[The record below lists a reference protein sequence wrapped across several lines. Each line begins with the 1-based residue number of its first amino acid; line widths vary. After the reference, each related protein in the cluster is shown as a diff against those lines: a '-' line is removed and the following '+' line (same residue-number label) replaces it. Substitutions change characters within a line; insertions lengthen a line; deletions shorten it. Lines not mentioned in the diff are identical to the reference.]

1 MQSRN
6 NEDHPRYPPPP
17 PNGHHHRPTSAFLHH
32 LPPPIPSANSPLS
45 HYPASPNYRGDGPIQ
60 SPVGGHTDPSTWAA
74 QMGMDRPGSSRKSSV
89 WSGTSPRMSDSS
101 TNRLPSLSS
110 ADFSHRGPSLTSWD
124 IPSPGSYAMSN
135 ARGTGPFGSGFRG
148 SPSKPP
154 PLITPASS
162 SSSNPYAQMHADEPS
177 EPSGLIPRASSSTLV
192 GGTVPASPA
201 NKHPAPSSE
210 TGSAPQTQKKK
221 KRRVALSC
229 AECAKRKQKCNRETP
244 CQHCLARRVPELCVP
259 YTRPGSP
266 PAAKSSTRRDASSTK
281 SPGPKEKKESQIKTE
296 TEGTNQRQDSQPR
309 QSVQLE
315 KTRPPSMLPTIS
327 VRVGR
332 LEAMMNAVINRVDG
346 VEGKALRDWR
356 INHAPATSPPPIHFE
371 EVHTRGDIEEQVD
384 RPDTTS
390 STRSRRDD
398 RSVEWGGD
406 SAEGDDG
413 GVGGLDRDT
422 SSRNPLPQSMIHASQ
437 PVPLGLDYHG
447 TPAEQLQKLFQDCG
461 VSPHKVT
468 NLMRDLPPHDFASQ
482 LVEWYFQKCNYV
494 RYPLDEFL
502 FKQAFD
508 TVYSDGSSP
517 STVLALPLVFIVL
530 ATAIRIAP
538 DELIGSDDQKR
549 TMSLRMYWSSK
560 NAVIIASAVKAENIQ
575 LVETRIT
582 TGLYLVLM
590 HERRLAE
597 GWAEFRSAL
606 TTGQAIGLHRDG
618 SKLGLEPYTTE
629 YRRRLWSYLVHADA
643 TYSCLLGRPTSIDP
657 TCVDTRP
664 PSNLEMKILRENKN
678 AQPQPISEPTFATYL
693 ILRHGL
699 GCIVAKITQHFQ
711 RLQGQTQY
719 RDVENLDAEL
729 KQFVSDLP
737 PAFSLHNPDKS
748 TDDKFW
754 YLPVHRYYIQTEI
767 LHFVIILHRPWLLRK
782 LRSQR
787 YALSQSA
794 CFDAAITDYKIRQA
808 FKVDVPDFFETLLG
822 SSFREFNAAMI
833 AGISL
838 IIDPRAPHVNDM
850 RQIVQSFME
859 QHPHDPKADDF
870 SQKEAAIIYTIH
882 RRALEMEE
890 KRARRL
896 APRLSLDNTSFERS
910 SRRNSEK
917 NAMAAPPVPSGDHSG
932 VSSAP
937 SNDGSRPVP
946 LTSPASRQSHP
957 RMSPYP
963 AGSGLGPTPPNVS
976 ASPEEDHP
984 QRLLDHWL
992 VSNTSF
998 GPGADS
1004 TMNSFNTGIGL
1015 FPFAMQ
1021 QQMQP
1026 PFLQQTSSD
1035 TVMQNQQPFQ
1045 AQQGQAFVPSQ
1056 AGTETLQA
1064 PSGWMD
1070 PSLAAAPSGSG
1081 MTDPSGLVA
1090 GTGGAGGFGGHTG
1103 AAGGGGDGN
1112 SAQYWNALIDGI
1124 VGGLPSYDPSF
1135 STGA

>member
-17 PNGHHHRPTSAFLHH
+17 PNGQHHRPSSSFLHH
-32 LPPPIPSANSPLS
+32 LPPPIPSTNSPLS
-45 HYPASPNYRGDGPIQ
+45 HFPASPNYRGDGPIQ
-60 SPVGGHTDPSTWAA
+60 SPVGGHTDPSTWAT
-74 QMGMDRPGSSRKSSV
+74 QMGMDRPGSSRKSSG
-89 WSGTSPRMSDSS
+89 WSVASPRMSETSS
-101 TNRLPSLSS
+101 NRLPSLSS
-110 ADFSHRGPSLTSWD
+110 ADFPHRGHSLSSWD
-124 IPSPGSYAMSN
+124 VPSPGSYAMSN
-135 ARGTGPFGSGFRG
+135 ARGTGPYSSAYRE
-148 SPSKPP
+148 SSSKPP

-162 SSSNPYAQMHADEPS
+162 SGSNPYIPLHPDEPN
-177 EPSGLIPRASSSTLV
+177 EQSGPTPRERPSTLP
-192 GGTVPASPA
+192 GGVPPSSPA
-201 NKHPAPSSE
+201 KHPAPSSE
-210 TGSAPQTQKKK
+210 TDGAPQKKK

-244 CQHCLARRVPELCVP
+244 CQHCVARRVPELCVP

-266 PAAKSSTRRDASSTK
+266 PAGKASTRRADSSAK
-281 SPGPKEKKESQIKTE
+281 SPGPKDKKEGQIKSE
-296 TEGTNQRQDSQPR
+296 VDNSQRQDSQHR
-309 QSVQLE
+309 QSVQPE
-315 KTRPPSMLPTIS
+315 KPRPASLLPTIS

-356 INHAPATSPPPIHFE
+356 INHAPATSPPPINPE
-371 EVHTRGDIEEQVD
+371 ELHDRADEDQGE
-384 RPDTTS
+384 RPDTMS

-398 RSVEWGGD
+398 RSPEWGGE
-406 SAEGDDG
+406 SAEGDDV

-422 SSRNPLPQSMIHASQ
+422 SGRNPLPQSMIHASQ

-468 NLMRDLPPHDFASQ
+468 NLMRDLPPHDFASR

-494 RYPLDEFL
+494 RYPIDEFL

-517 STVLALPLVFIVL
+517 STVIALPLVFIVL

-538 DELIGSDDQKR
+538 DELIASEDQKR

-560 NAVIIASAVKAENIQ
+560 SAVIIASAVKAENLQ
-575 LVETRIT
+575 LVETRIL

-606 TTGQAIGLHRDG
+606 TIGQAIGLHRDG
-618 SKLGLEPYTTE
+618 TKLGLEPYFTE

-643 TYSCLLGRPTSIDP
+643 TYSCLLGRPPSIDT
-657 TCVDTRP
+657 TCVDTQP
-664 PSNLEMKILRENKN
+664 PSNLDLSDLRENKN
-678 AQPQPISEPTFATYL
+678 TKPKPFSEPTFATYL

-711 RLQGQTQY
+711 KLQGQTQY

-729 KQFVSDLP
+729 KQFVADLP
-737 PAFSLHNPDKS
+737 PAFSMENPDKS
-748 TDDKFW
+748 QDSKLW
-754 YLPVHRYYIQTEI
+754 YLPIHRYYIQTEI

-787 YALSQSA
+787 YALSREA

-808 FKVDVPDFFETLLG
+808 FKIDCPDFFETLLG

-833 AGISL
+833 AGISM
-838 IIDPRAPHVNDM
+838 IIDPRAQHANDM
-850 RQIVQSFME
+850 RQIVKSFME

-870 SQKEAAIIYTIH
+870 SQKEAAIIYTIY
-882 RRALEMEE
+882 RRVMEMEE
-890 KRARRL
+890 KRARR
-896 APRLSLDNTSFERS
+896 AAGPRLSHDNTSFERS
-910 SRRNSEK
+910 SRRHSEK
-917 NAMAAPPVPSGDHSG
+917 SGSMAAPPVPTGDSGG
-932 VSSAP
+932 ASAP
-937 SNDGSRPVP
+937 GSETSRPIP
-946 LTSPASRQSHP
+946 LTSPSSGKTHSHL
-957 RMSPYP
+957 SPYP
-963 AGSGLGPTPPNVS
+963 HGSALGPTPPTVS

-984 QRLLDHWL
+984 QKLLDHWL

-1004 TMNSFNTGIGL
+1004 TMSAYNAGIGM
-1015 FPFAMQ
+1015 FPFAAQ
-1021 QQMQP
+1021 PPPQPVQP
-1026 PFLQQTSSD
+1026 PFLQHGSSD
-1035 TVMQNQQPFQ
+1035 GSLQTQQDFQGRPFD
-1045 AQQGQAFVPSQ
+1045 PSQ
-1056 AGTETLQA
+1056 AGAAPAQA
-1064 PSGWMD
+1064 LSGWMD
-1070 PSLAAAPSGSG
+1070 PSL
-1081 MTDPSGLVA
+1081 VA
-1090 GTGGAGGFGGHTG
+1090 GSMMGVGMANPGGFVPGAAGAGGYGGNMGG
-1103 AAGGGGDGN
+1103 AGGDGN

-1124 VGGLPSYDPSF
+1124 VGGLPSYDPVFNSNN
-1135 STGA
+1135 S